1 MILKNF
7 ELNKPLI
14 VFEDGSVKPL
24 VKTSENEKEY
34 NFEIY
39 YHMGYYI
46 ILAIDKNT
54 NKVAY
59 YRITRNELFASF
71 TNGDRESALIDAVKH
86 ITKRRNEKA
95 TLADNINKAV
105 EKLLPKISD
114 LIYNDALKIR
124 DEGLTIEQ

>member
-14 VFEDGSVKPL
+14 VFDDGSVKPL

-59 YRITRNELFASF
+59 YRLTRNELFSSY
-71 TNGDRESALIDAVKH
+71 TNGDRESALLAAVKD
-86 ITKRRNEKA
+86 ITKRREEEANLK
-95 TLADNINKAV
+95 DDINNAV
-105 EKLLPKISD
+105 EKLLPKISN
-114 LIYNDALKIR
+114 LIYNDALKIL
-124 DEGLTIEQ
+124 DESRTIEQ

>member
-54 NKVAY
+54 NKVVY

-71 TNGDRESALIDAVKH
+71 SNGDRESALIDAVKH

-95 TLADNINKAV
+95 TLADNINNAV
-105 EKLLPKISD
+105 EKLLPNISD
-114 LIYNDALKIR
+114 LIYKDVLRIR

>member
-14 VFEDGSVKPL
+14 VFDDGTTKPL

-95 TLADNINKAV
+95 TLADNINNAV
-105 EKLLPKISD
+105 EKLLPNISD
-114 LIYNDALKIR
+114 LIYKDALRIR
-124 DEGLTIEQ
+124 DEGLTIEK